1 MQIVEDKALVLRTR
15 KPEKYAVIPKSKVI
29 SEDENGYEVA
39 VYWGLD
45 EARVLKNLGVKN
57 VPSPI
62 TRQYDWPGRH
72 KPFNH
77 QIETASFLTLN
88 RRAFCFNDPG
98 TGKTLATAGGAA
110 GGAYLGNEIQKKV
123 NSKKVWITSVRLKDG
138 STHQFEQESQPA
150 WGVGQ
155 VVLVNGN
162 ALTRQ

>member
-1 MQIVEDKALVLRTR
+1 MKTFAASWCVTLMALATPAFAQTPAPSASAAVVKASAPALCDACGTVTQVHEETR
-15 KPEKYAVIPKSKVI
+15 KGKGGALGMVGGAVV
-29 SEDENGYEVA
+29 G
-39 VYWGLD
+39 GL
-45 EARVLKNLGVKN
+45 LG
-57 VPSPI
+57 
-62 TRQYDWPGRH
+62 
-72 KPFNH
+72 H
-77 QIETASFLTLN
+77 QVGG
-88 RRAFCFNDPG
+88 G